1 MNKLIS
7 NNHRD
12 EQTVRQKHLLALKK
26 AGINP
31 YPARFN
37 KKDTVTTILTTQDG
51 QKLQTAGRI
60 LTIRVMGKLAFAHL
74 QDWSGKAQI
83 AIKSD
88 EVGEE
93 QFKLFEELFDM
104 GDFIGV
110 TGEVF
115 TTHKG
120 EKTLLVKKFEFLG
133 KALRPLPEKWH
144 GLKDEEACYRQR
156 YLDLIANEESKARFK
171 FRSEF
176 IKTLR
181 EFYWNEGFT
190 EVETQ
195 TLMHSPTGASAKP
208 YKTHNNGLDIDV
220 FLRIS
225 LELPLKELIVGGY
238 EKVFELGKVFRN
250 EGFDPSHLPEHMSL
264 EHYSAYWN
272 FEDNMN
278 FTESMFDYLFAKLKL
293 NKKIN
298 IIGKDNK
305 NREVDFT
312 TPWKRVDFVAMIK
325 KDSGIDIEKIK
336 DVKELQ
342 KEIKSKKIEIEDMEH
357 MGYGSL
363 VDALYKKVSRSNI
376 VGPVFL
382 YNYPVELQPLARR
395 SDADSSKVEQFQL
408 VINGWE
414 IVKAYSELVDPAD
427 QAQRFKEQAEA
438 AKKGDEEAQAGDDD
452 YILAME
458 YGMPPIS
465 GFGLGVERLLTLL
478 TQQTNLRDVVLFPL
492 MRPLEKL

>member
-1 MNKLIS
+1 MEYQNEYQTRQQKLAKIK
-7 NNHRD
+7 
-12 EQTVRQKHLLALKK
+12 EL
-26 AGINP
+26 GINP
-31 YPARFN
+31 YPARFA
-37 KKDTVTTILTTQDG
+37 KKNQVSDIKNLTDG
-51 QKLQTAGRI
+51 GKIVTAGRI
-60 LTIRVMGKLAFAHL
+60 LTIRIMGKLAFAHL
-74 QDWSGKAQI
+74 QDWSGKAQV

-93 QFKLFEELFDM
+93 QFKLFQDLFDM

-156 YLDLIANEESKARFK
+156 YLDLIASEETRQRFK
-171 FRSEF
+171 FRSNF
-176 IKTLR
+176 IKALR
-181 EFYWNEGFT
+181 EFYWQEGFT

-272 FEDNMN
+272 FEDNMT
-278 FTESMFDYLFAKLKL
+278 FAEKMFDYLFATLKL

-298 IIGKDNK
+298 IIGKDGK
-305 NREVDFT
+305 EREVNFQ
-312 TPWKRVDFVAMIK
+312 TPWKRVDFVEMIK
-325 KDSGIDIEKIK
+325 KDAGIDIEKIK
-336 DVKELQ
+336 EVKELK
-342 KEIKSKKIEIEDMEH
+342 KEIKNKKIEIEEIEH

-363 VDALYKKVSRSNI
+363 VDALFKKISRSNI

-395 SDADSSKVEQFQL
+395 SDVDQSKVEQFQL
-408 VINGWE
+408 LINGWE

-427 QAQRFKEQAEA
+427 QAERFKEQAEA

-465 GFGLGVERLLTLL
+465 GFGLGVERLITLL
-478 TQQTNLRDVVLFPL
+478 TGQTNLRNVVLFPL
-492 MRPLEKL
+492 MRPQEKV

>member
-1 MNKLIS
+1 ML
-7 NNHRD
+7 D
-12 EQTVRQKHLLALKK
+12 EQQMRQEKLAKIK
-26 AGINP
+26 GMGINP
-31 YPARFN
+31 YPAKFE
-37 KKDTVTTILTTQDG
+37 KKNNVMEIKTEADG
-51 QKLQTAGRI
+51 GKLKTAGRI
-60 LTIRVMGKLAFAHL
+60 MTIRMMGKLAFVHL
-74 QDWSGKAQI
+74 QDWTGRAQI
-83 AIKSD
+83 AIKAD
-88 EVGEE
+88 EVGAE
-93 QFKLFEELFDM
+93 QFKLFQNIFDM

-110 TGEVF
+110 EGEVF

-156 YLDLIANEESKARFK
+156 YLDLIANEDSKERFK

-176 IKTLR
+176 IKALR
-181 EFYWNEGFT
+181 EFYWSEGFT

-278 FTESMFDYLFAKLKL
+278 FTEKMFDYLFEKLNL

-298 IIGKDNK
+298 VMGKDGK
-305 NREVDFT
+305 SREVDFT
-312 TPWKRVDFVAMIK
+312 TPWERVDFIEMIK

-336 DVKELQ
+336 EVKELQ
-342 KEIKSKKIEIEDMEH
+342 KEIENKKIEIEDMDN

-363 VDALYKKVSRSNI
+363 VDALYKKVSRPNI
-376 VGPVFL
+376 VGPIFL

-395 SDADSSKVEQFQL
+395 SDKDQSKVEQFQL

-427 QAQRFKEQAEA
+427 QAERFKEQAEA

-465 GFGLGVERLLTLL
+465 GWGLGVERLLTLL

-492 MRPLEKL
+492 MRPQEKV

>member
-1 MNKLIS
+1 MAKI
-7 NNHRD
+7 
-12 EQTVRQKHLLALKK
+12 KGM
-26 AGINP
+26 GINP
-31 YPARFN
+31 YPAKFE
-37 KKDTVTTILTTQDG
+37 KKNNVMEIKTEADG
-51 QKLQTAGRI
+51 GKLKTAGRI
-60 LTIRVMGKLAFAHL
+60 MTIRMMGKLAFVHL
-74 QDWSGKAQI
+74 QDWTGRAQI
-83 AIKSD
+83 AIKAD
-88 EVGEE
+88 EVGAE
-93 QFKLFEELFDM
+93 QFKLFQNIFDM

-110 TGEVF
+110 EGEVF

-156 YLDLIANEESKARFK
+156 YLDLIANEDSKERFK

-176 IKTLR
+176 IKALR
-181 EFYWNEGFT
+181 EFYWSEGFT

-278 FTESMFDYLFAKLKL
+278 FTEKMFDYLFEKLNL

-298 IIGKDNK
+298 VMGKDGK
-305 NREVDFT
+305 SREVDFT
-312 TPWKRVDFVAMIK
+312 TPWERVDFIEMIK

-336 DVKELQ
+336 EVKELQ
-342 KEIKSKKIEIEDMEH
+342 KEIENKKIEIEDMDN

-363 VDALYKKVSRSNI
+363 VDALYKKVSRPNI
-376 VGPVFL
+376 VGPIFL

-395 SDADSSKVEQFQL
+395 SDKDQSKVEQFQL

-427 QAQRFKEQAEA
+427 QAERFKEQAEA

-465 GFGLGVERLLTLL
+465 GWGLGVERLLTLL

-492 MRPLEKL
+492 MRPQEKV

>member
-1 MNKLIS
+1 
-7 NNHRD
+7 
-12 EQTVRQKHLLALKK
+12 LAKIK
-26 AGINP
+26 GMGINP
-31 YPARFN
+31 YPAKFE
-37 KKDTVTTILTTQDG
+37 KKNNVMEIKTEADG
-51 QKLQTAGRI
+51 GKLKTAGRI
-60 LTIRVMGKLAFAHL
+60 MTIRMMGKLAFVHL
-74 QDWSGKAQI
+74 QDWTGRAQI
-83 AIKSD
+83 AIKAD
-88 EVGEE
+88 EVGAE
-93 QFKLFEELFDM
+93 QFKLFQNIFDM

-110 TGEVF
+110 EGEVF

-156 YLDLIANEESKARFK
+156 YLDLIANEDSKERFK

-176 IKTLR
+176 IKALR
-181 EFYWNEGFT
+181 EFYWSEGFT

-278 FTESMFDYLFAKLKL
+278 FTEKMFDYLFEKLNL

-298 IIGKDNK
+298 VMGKDGK
-305 NREVDFT
+305 SREVDFT
-312 TPWKRVDFVAMIK
+312 TPWERVDFIEMIK

-336 DVKELQ
+336 EVKELQ
-342 KEIKSKKIEIEDMEH
+342 KEIENKKIEIEDMDN

-363 VDALYKKVSRSNI
+363 VDALYKKVSRPNI
-376 VGPVFL
+376 VGPIFL

-395 SDADSSKVEQFQL
+395 SDKDQSKVEQFQL

-427 QAQRFKEQAEA
+427 QAERFKEQAEA

-465 GFGLGVERLLTLL
+465 GWGLGVERLLTLL

-492 MRPLEKL
+492 MRPQEKV

>member
-1 MNKLIS
+1 ML
-7 NNHRD
+7 D
-12 EQTVRQKHLLALKK
+12 EQQTRQEKLAKIREM
-26 AGINP
+26 GINP
-31 YPARFN
+31 YPAKFDKKN
-37 KKDTVTTILTTQDG
+37 KVWEIKNTEDG
-51 QKLQTAGRI
+51 RRLKTAGRI
-60 LTIRVMGKLAFAHL
+60 MTIRAMGKLIFVHL
-74 QDWSGKAQI
+74 QDWSARAQI
-83 AIKSD
+83 AIKAD
-88 EVGEE
+88 EVGKEK
-93 QFKLFEELFDM
+93 FKLFQEIFDM

-110 TGEVF
+110 EGEIF

-133 KALRPLPEKWH
+133 KALRPMPEKWH

-156 YLDLIANEESKARFK
+156 YLDLIANEETKERFK
-171 FRSEF
+171 LRSAMMRA
-176 IKTLR
+176 LR
-181 EFYWNEGFT
+181 EFYWREGFS

-250 EGFDPSHLPEHMSL
+250 EGFDPSHLPEHISL
-264 EHYSAYWN
+264 EHYAAYWN
-272 FEDNMN
+272 FEDNMK
-278 FTESMFDYLFAKLKL
+278 FTERMFDYLFEKL
-293 NKKIN
+293 NLPKKMKV
-298 IIGKDNK
+298 IGKDGK
-305 NREVDFT
+305 EREVDFT
-312 TPWKRVDFVAMIK
+312 TPWKRVDYIAMIK

-336 DVKELQ
+336 DAKELQ
-342 KEIKSKKIEIEDMEH
+342 KEIKKQGIEIEEMKN

-363 VDALYKKVSRSNI
+363 VDALYKKVSRPNI

-395 SDADSSKVEQFQL
+395 SDEDKTKVEQFQL
-408 VINGWE
+408 LINGWE
-414 IVKAYSELVDPAD
+414 IVKAYSELVDPKD
-427 QAQRFKEQAEA
+427 QAERFKEQAEA
-438 AKKGDEEAQAGDDD
+438 AKKGDAEAQAGDDD

-465 GFGLGVERLLTLL
+465 GWGLGVERLLTLL
-478 TQQTNLRDVVLFPL
+478 TGQTNLRDVVLFPL
-492 MRPLEKL
+492 MRPQGQESIKA

>member
-1 MNKLIS
+1 MEYQNEFQIRQQKLAKIK
-7 NNHRD
+7 
-12 EQTVRQKHLLALKK
+12 EK
-26 AGINP
+26 GINP
-31 YPARFN
+31 YPAKFFKKNPVLDIKNLADGN
-37 KKDTVTTILTTQDG
+37 KII
-51 QKLQTAGRI
+51 TAGRI
-60 LTIRVMGKLAFAHL
+60 LTIRIMGKLAFAHL
-74 QDWSGKAQI
+74 QDWSGRAQI

-93 QFKLFEELFDM
+93 QFNFFEELIDM
-104 GDFIGV
+104 GDFIAV
-110 TGEVF
+110 EGEVF

-120 EKTLLVKKFEFLG
+120 EKTLLVKKFDFLG

-156 YLDLIANEESKARFK
+156 YLDLIANEQTKERFK

-176 IKTLR
+176 MKTLR
-181 EFYWNEGFT
+181 EFYWQENFI

-195 TLMHSPTGASAKP
+195 TLMHAPTGASAKP

-250 EGFDPSHLPEHMSL
+250 EGADPSHLPEHMSL
-264 EHYSAYWN
+264 EHYAAYWN

-278 FTESMFDYLFAKLKL
+278 FTERMFDYLFDKL
-293 NKKIN
+293 NLPKKIKVL
-298 IIGKDNK
+298 GKDGTE
-305 NREVDFT
+305 REVDFT
-312 TPWKRVDFVAMIK
+312 TPWPRVDYIAMIK

-336 DVKELQ
+336 DVKEMQ
-342 KEIKSKKIEIEDMEH
+342 QAIKEKNIEIEEIET

-363 VDALYKKVSRSNI
+363 VDALYKKVSRPYI

-382 YNYPVELQPLARR
+382 YNYPLELQPLARR
-395 SDADSSKVEQFQL
+395 SDADESKVEQFQL
-408 VINGWE
+408 LVNGWE
-414 IVKAYSELVDPAD
+414 IVKAYSELVDPQD
-427 QAQRFKEQAEA
+427 QLERFKEQAEA
-438 AKKGDEEAQAGDDD
+438 AKKGDNEAQVGDDD
-452 YILAME
+452 YVLAME

-465 GFGLGVERLLTLL
+465 GWGLGVERLLTLL
-478 TQQTNLRDVVLFPL
+478 TGQTNLRDVVLFPL
-492 MRPLEKL
+492 MRPQNLNNE

>member
-1 MNKLIS
+1 MLENYS
-7 NNHRD
+7 D
-12 EQTVRQKHLLALKK
+12 EYQIRQKKLADLKK
-26 AGINP
+26 AGVNP
-31 YPARFN
+31 YPSKFE
-37 KKDTVTTILTTQDG
+37 KKDEVIKIKEAKDG
-51 QKLQTAGRI
+51 TKLKIAGRI
-60 LTIRVMGKLAFAHL
+60 LTIRVMGKLCFAHL
-74 QDWSGKAQI
+74 QDWSGRAQI
-83 AIKSD
+83 AIKAD

-93 QFKLFEELFDM
+93 QFKFFQDIFDM

-110 TGEVF
+110 EGEVF

-156 YLDLIANEESKARFK
+156 YLDLIANEETKKRFK

-176 IKTLR
+176 IKALR
-181 EFYWNEGFT
+181 EFYWQEGFV

-195 TLMHSPTGASAKP
+195 TLMHSPTGASARP

-250 EGFDPSHLPEHMSL
+250 EGTDPSHLPEHMSL

-272 FEDNMN
+272 FEDNMK
-278 FTESMFDYLFAKLKL
+278 FTEKMFDYLFTKL
-293 NKKIN
+293 NLDKKIN
-298 IIGKDNK
+298 VIGKDGK
-305 NREVDFT
+305 SREVDFT
-312 TPWKRVDFVAMIK
+312 TPWKRVDFIEMIK
-325 KDSGIDIEKIK
+325 KDSGIDIAKIK
-336 DVKELQ
+336 GAKELQ
-342 KEIKSKKIEIEDMEH
+342 KEVKKKKIEIEEIKN

-363 VDALYKKVSRSNI
+363 VDALYKKVSRANI
-376 VGPVFL
+376 VGPIFL

-395 SDADSSKVEQFQL
+395 SDADQTKVEQFQL
-408 VINGWE
+408 LVNGWE
-414 IVKAYSELVDPAD
+414 IVKAYSELVDPKD
-427 QAQRFKEQAEA
+427 QAERFTEQAEA
-438 AKKGDEEAQAGDDD
+438 AEAGDEEAQAGDDD

-478 TQQTNLRDVVLFPL
+478 THQTNLRDVVLFPL
-492 MRPLEKL
+492 MRPQERE

>member
-1 MNKLIS
+1 MPENYS
-7 NNHRD
+7 D
-12 EQTVRQKHLLALKK
+12 EYQIRQKKLAAIIKF
-26 AGINP
+26 GINP
-31 YPARFN
+31 YPSKFE
-37 KKDTVTTILTTQDG
+37 KKDEVIKIKEAKDG
-51 QKLQTAGRI
+51 TKLKTAGRMM
-60 LTIRVMGKLAFAHL
+60 TIRLMGKLVFAHL

-83 AIKSD
+83 AIKAD
-88 EVGEE
+88 EVGDE
-93 QFKLFEELFDM
+93 QFKLFQDIFDM

-110 TGEVF
+110 EGEIF

-156 YLDLIANEESKARFK
+156 YLDLIANEATKERFK
-171 FRSEF
+171 FRSDF

-181 EFYWNEGFT
+181 EFYWSQGFS

-250 EGFDPSHLPEHMSL
+250 EGTDPSHLPEHMSL
-264 EHYSAYWN
+264 EHYAAYWN

-278 FTESMFDYLFAKLKL
+278 FTEKMFDYLF
-293 NKKIN
+293 KKMN
-298 IIGKDNK
+298 LPKKVRVMGKDGK

-312 TPWKRVDFVAMIK
+312 TPWPRVNFMELIK
-325 KDSGIDIEKIK
+325 KDSGIDIEKIRE
-336 DVKELQ
+336 VKELQ
-342 KEIKSKKIEIEDMEH
+342 KEIKNKKIEIEEMEYLS
-357 MGYGSL
+357 YGSL
-363 VDALYKKVSRSNI
+363 IDALYKKVSRPNI
-376 VGPVFL
+376 VGPIFL

-395 SDADSSKVEQFQL
+395 SDADPTKVEQFQL
-408 VINGWE
+408 LVNGWE
-414 IVKAYSELVDPAD
+414 IVKAYSELVDPKD
-427 QAQRFKEQAEA
+427 QAERFKEQAEA
-438 AKKGDEEAQAGDDD
+438 AKKGDAEAQAGDDD

-465 GFGLGVERLLTLL
+465 GFGLGIERLITLL
-478 TQQTNLRDVVLFPL
+478 TNQTNLRDVVLFPL
-492 MRPLEKL
+492 MRTEKEIKK